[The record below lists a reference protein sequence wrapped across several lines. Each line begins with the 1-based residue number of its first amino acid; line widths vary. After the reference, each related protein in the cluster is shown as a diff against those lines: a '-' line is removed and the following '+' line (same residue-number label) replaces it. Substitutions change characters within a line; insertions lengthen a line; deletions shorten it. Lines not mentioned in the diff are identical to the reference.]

1 MDVVLYMRYS
11 SERQNEQSIEGQQR
25 ICAKFCEQYGYNIVD
40 VYIDRALSAFHDTCK
55 RVEFQRMI
63 ADSEKKQ
70 WQGIVVYKLDR
81 FARNRYDSATYK
93 AKLKKNGVRVISA
106 TENISDNPE
115 GVLLESVLEGMAE
128 FYSKELSQKITRGM
142 YESAHKCQNIGGVI
156 PLGYKI
162 VDKKLA
168 IDPITAPLVQEAFR
182 RYADGETVAEICE
195 SFNNRGFKTSRGASF
210 NKNSFKS
217 MFKNVRYIGTYTYKD
232 FRVENAVPAIIDR
245 ETFETVQRRL
255 RANEQSPAKAKAVVD
270 YILSSKLFCGHCSRP
285 MTGEYGTG
293 RNGKH
298 YYYACSGRKRF
309 KDCTKQNIKKDAI
322 EYTVAKAAMEL
333 LNDETIEYY
342 ADLAMKANEEEMK
355 NSTLI
360 PSLEQKIKEIDQ
372 SISRLLRMVEQ
383 GAESHALTERL
394 NELEKEKRATE
405 KRLLKEKSTI
415 TELDRE
421 MVVYWLSQ
429 FTKGDIDNPEFRRH
443 IIDMLVNSVY
453 VYDCP
458 DGPPELDIGFNLTS
472 GKHTRVTLEECK
484 NGSDLSSYAPP
495 LEYYPNRISYIVRK
509 KVLIVRVKMPSR

>member
-25 ICAKFCEQYGYNIVD
+25 ICTKFCEQYGYNIVD

-63 ADSEKKQ
+63 TDSEKRQ

-168 IDPITAPLVQEAFR
+168 IDPLTAPIVQEAFR

-232 FRVENAVPAIIDR
+232 FQVENAVPAIIDR

-255 RANEQSPAKAKAVVD
+255 RANEQAPAKAKAVVD

-309 KDCTKQNIKKDAI
+309 KDCTKQNVRKDAI

-372 SISRLLRMVEQ
+372 SIVRLLRMVEQ

-415 TELDRE
+415 IELDRE

-443 IIDMLVNSVY
+443 IVDMLVNSVY
-453 VYDCP
+453 VYDSP

-472 GKHTRVTLEECK
+472 GKHARVTLEECRS
-484 NGSDLSSYAPP
+484 GSDLSSYAPP